1 MTYKMRCM
9 SGGIGKTDP
18 HLQAKVEQATGGM
31 TRRSVNADPF
41 RMTNQS
47 AKGGSAVS
55 RRGVSIL
62 RVGRAGLTGTLC
74 AMMVAPPV
82 FAADG
87 VGNAGIPAIP
97 KETHVSPLTQQ
108 EKVLQALNRFT
119 FGPRPGDEAAVQKM
133 GVEKWFEMQL
143 HPDRIDDAAFDV
155 QMGKFPAMRLSE
167 MELMHRFPS
176 GPMIRRMSKG
186 DLPLPVDPVEHAIY
200 ADAEGA
206 YAAKQKKDQ
215 ADNAAAD
222 AAAAKAAASGS
233 VVANSDDKAVA
244 GKATGAAANGTLMSD
259 GTVMGGKPVVGAD
272 VPMMAGAAAGVE
284 QVGKGGKARLK
295 DLVVPMVDASV
306 VSVLELAPEQ
316 RMARLVAMSPEE
328 MLSFRVGLRPKD
340 RLALVAG
347 LSPEQTETAA
357 ALLGGPERVVGEEAL
372 EVRLLRDVDSQRQL
386 QAVMTDFWLNHFNV
400 YLRKNENEPY
410 MLPEYE
416 QKVILPHALGKFEDL
431 LVATAESPAM
441 LTYLDNW
448 ESIGPNS
455 PAAGRVAQVQQ
466 MRPNGKIA
474 QKLPKGINENYGREL
489 MELHTLG
496 VGGGY
501 TQKDVIEVA
510 KCFTG
515 WTVDRPYGGG
525 MGAGRKRVDDGTPG
539 EFEFEPNRHEPGPKV
554 VLGHTINEG
563 GMKEGLEVLHILA
576 TSPAT
581 AHFISKELAVRFVS
595 DTPPPALVDRMAAT
609 FLKKDGDIAAVLTT
623 MFRSKEFWAPQVYR
637 AKVKTPLEF
646 MTSALRASDATVT
659 NALPLVQAMD
669 RLGMPIYGMQTP
681 NGYAWTADDWVSSNA
696 LISRM
701 NFALVLSGG
710 KVPGTTTNWPVLL
723 NGAGL
728 PGGVASAESEVELET
743 VLLGGPAA
751 ARTREA
757 VMAEFR
763 NPTAQAQAV
772 ESFNMGPE
780 KGKGGKV
787 TMGNGGLMRAAAVAQ
802 TVKPSEAPLDTMAG
816 LLLGSPEFQRR

>member
-1 MTYKMRCM
+1 MRRPNRKLP
-9 SGGIGKTDP
+9 IV
-18 HLQAKVEQATGGM
+18 L
-31 TRRSVNADPF
+31 
-41 RMTNQS
+41 
-47 AKGGSAVS
+47 
-55 RRGVSIL
+55 
-62 RVGRAGLTGTLC
+62 RAGYGALVGTLC
-74 AMMVAPPV
+74 AVMIVPPALAV
-82 FAADG
+82 DG
-87 VGNAGIPAIP
+87 VGIP
-97 KETHVSPLTQQ
+97 KERHVAPLTQQ

-133 GVEKWFEMQL
+133 GLERWFQMQL
-143 HPDRIDDAAFDV
+143 HPERIDDGAFETRME
-155 QMGKFPAMRLSE
+155 QFPAMRLAE
-167 MELMHRFPS
+167 MDLMHRFPS
-176 GPMIRRMSKG
+176 GPMIRRMSKE
-186 DLPLPVDPVEHAIY
+186 DLPLPGDAVEHAIY

-206 YAAKQKKDQ
+206 YQAKLKKDA

-222 AAAAKAAASGS
+222 AAAKKSAGSGG
-233 VVANSDDKAVA
+233 VVAGPGNVPDNSMA
-244 GKATGAAANGTLMSD
+244 GGMLMSD
-259 GTVMGGKPVVGAD
+259 GTLAAVPAENGRSLPQTISHPAMQGARVEDGQSGSGAGDSAMMGG
-272 VPMMAGAAAGVE
+272 AAGVAAGVGA
-284 QVGKGGKARLK
+284 VGKSGKAKLK
-295 DLVVPMVDASV
+295 DVVVPMVDADV
-306 VSVLELAPEQ
+306 AAVLALEPGE
-316 RMARLVAMSPEE
+316 RIERLVGMSPEE
-328 MLSFRVGLRPKD
+328 MLSFRVAVRPRD
-340 RLALVAG
+340 RVALVAG

-400 YLRKNENEPY
+400 YLRKDENEPY

-416 QKVILPHALGKFEDL
+416 QKVILPHALGRFEDL

-455 PAAGRVAQVQQ
+455 PAAGRVQKVQQ
-466 MRPNGKIA
+466 ARPNGKIA
-474 QKLPKGINENYGREL
+474 QRLPKGINENYGREL

-515 WTVDRPYGGG
+515 WTVDRPYGI
-525 MGAGRKRVDDGTPG
+525 GAARAKRVDDGTPG
-539 EFEFEPNRHEPGPKV
+539 EFEFEQNRHEPGAKV
-554 VLGHTINEG
+554 VLGHTIAEG
-563 GMKEGLEVLHILA
+563 GMKEGLEVLHLLA

-595 DTPPPALVDRMAAT
+595 DDPPPALVDRMAAT

-623 MFRSKEFWAPQVYR
+623 MFKSKEFWSPGVYR

-659 NALPLVQAMD
+659 NPLPLVQAMD

-681 NGYAWTADDWVSSNA
+681 NGYAWTAEDWVSSNA

-710 KVPGTTTNWPVLL
+710 KIPGTTTNWPGLL
-723 NGAGL
+723 DGDS
-728 PGGVASAESEVELET
+728 VASAESEVELEK
-743 VLLGGPAA
+743 VLLGQPAA
-751 ARTREA
+751 DRTREA

-763 NPTAQAQAV
+763 NPTAQQQAV
-772 ESFNMGPE
+772 EGFSGRTGQ
-780 KGKGGKV
+780 KGVG
-787 TMGNGGLMRAAAVAQ
+787 GGLMRAAAVTQPA
-802 TVKPSEAPLDTMAG
+802 KPSEVPLDTMAG